1 MKKTKYSKGLK
12 IVKND
17 RYKTGGFIVSGYL
30 TQRDENGNQKRVR
43 KAFKGTNAYELAV
56 KYKTDLENQDIQD
69 SLRNKSD
76 LRETKIDEQ
85 TEFTVV
91 ELIRALRDDLNDQ
104 DTEGH
109 VLLKKAVDFFLDS
122 PIRSQKEITLSALL
136 VKYEARRNWKKRSKA
151 HTKNFHATIEK
162 LCSYFDSDRDFASI
176 TREEV
181 ETFLDR
187 RGETSDAS
195 FRLEYAHLH
204 AFFEYGK
211 SQNFSRI
218 NVVHEIEKP
227 ELDKK
232 EPVSLTIDQIVK
244 IFTYADKVDSFTKKW
259 RAKNKRPEENCSTI
273 AYFALAI
280 FCALRP
286 FEVGRALWEDIDWDQ
301 GIIRA
306 RMRKSGGYTRSVE
319 IPPVCIEWLK
329 FVGGENKTG
338 EITPKNLTKRS
349 AIVRAAAGFR
359 IQPGNYKTGSN
370 FGLDAEIEGSGN
382 KDRPEWVPDV
392 CRHTGITYKLRDL
405 QDKPAT
411 ALWAGNSP
419 EEIERSYKS
428 IAGINDKTFDEF
440 YKLTPKKVI
449 G

>member
-1 MKKTKYSKGLK
+1 MA
-12 IVKND
+12 I
-17 RYKTGGFIVSGYL
+17 R
-30 TQRDENGNQKRVR
+30 KRVR

-122 PIRSQKEITLSALL
+122 PIRSQKEIILSALSGNMSTQKL
-136 VKYEARRNWKKRSKA
+136 KKRSKA
-151 HTKNFHATIEK
+151 HTKNFYATIEK

-211 SQNFSRI
+211 TQNFSRI

-232 EPVSLTIDQIVK
+232 EPVSLTIDQIAK
-244 IFTYADKVDSFTKKW
+244 IFTYADKVDSFTKNGVP
-259 RAKNKRPEENCSTI
+259 RIRGPKR
-273 AYFALAI
+273 
-280 FCALRP
+280 
-286 FEVGRALWEDIDWDQ
+286 
-301 GIIRA
+301 
-306 RMRKSGGYTRSVE
+306 
-319 IPPVCIEWLK
+319 
-329 FVGGENKTG
+329 
-338 EITPKNLTKRS
+338 
-349 AIVRAAAGFR
+349 IVR
-359 IQPGNYKTGSN
+359 P
-370 FGLDAEIEGSGN
+370 L
-382 KDRPEWVPDV
+382 
-392 CRHTGITYKLRDL
+392 
-405 QDKPAT
+405 
-411 ALWAGNSP
+411 
-419 EEIERSYKS
+419 
-428 IAGINDKTFDEF
+428 
-440 YKLTPKKVI
+440 LTLH
-449 G
+449 